1 MGFKVTLNFEPKI
14 KGNSIP
20 QSCSEAREWVD
31 GRGRGGRTISLNPK
45 QHIPTFQ
52 KQYEQN

>member
-52 KQYEQN
+52 KQYERN